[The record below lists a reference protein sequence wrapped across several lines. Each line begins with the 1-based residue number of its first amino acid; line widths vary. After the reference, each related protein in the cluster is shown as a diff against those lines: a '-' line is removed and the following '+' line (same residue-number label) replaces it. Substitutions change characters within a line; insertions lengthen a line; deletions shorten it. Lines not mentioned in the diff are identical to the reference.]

1 MTKKAAI
8 YTRVSSDAQDSQDS
22 VSLTEQLTSCQAY
35 ADRQGYEVLRTYQD
49 VQSGTDA
56 KRAGFQA
63 MLADARAGK
72 VDVLIAWR
80 QDRLL
85 RGIAPAHHLN
95 DVMEG
100 YGVEVETAA
109 EVFNRQ
115 YFLVM
120 VGIAKSEIDT
130 FRERSRMG
138 KLGAARAG
146 RVPLAQH
153 SIPYGYTRTPEGTLE
168 AVDAEAEIVRRIF
181 TAYTTGTSTQAIV
194 SDLERLTGEN
204 WTNTK
209 IHRILGHSAYVG
221 VLVFGRSQYRR
232 LEGHSRRIT
241 DRPES
246 EQIPIDVPAIVD
258 RQTWERAQELK
269 ANNRKLGRS
278 DVKTFYLLQGLA
290 RCAECGAALRL
301 YTMKS
306 RNLKKGGKVYS
317 YTYDPPRRF
326 YHCPSKCLKY
336 VKAEEVES
344 QAWQEVAA
352 MLTDPQTIVEGLDAI
367 QDGSDAA
374 ERDRERAS
382 LDRLIA
388 KLERQDGRLLDL
400 LLEEAISRAAYDRKH
415 QDLAQRQENAR
426 ALLADL
432 DAAGNAALYAED
444 VARAISEW
452 GAQFAE
458 RLDTLTDTER
468 REIMLL
474 AVDAVTINR
483 SRAVDTIT
491 LAIVKFASQPST

>member
-1 MTKKAAI
+1 MEKQAAI
-8 YTRVSSDAQDSQDS
+8 YTRVSSDAQDRQDS
-22 VSLTEQLTSCQAY
+22 VSLTEQLTACQDY
-35 ADRQGYEVLRTYQD
+35 AARQGYHVAQTYQD
-49 VQSGTDA
+49 VQSGSDA
-56 KRAGFQA
+56 KRPGFQA
-63 MLADARAGK
+63 MLSDARLGK
-72 VDVLIAWR
+72 VELLIAWR

-85 RGIAPAHHLN
+85 RGIAPAHHLH
-95 DVMEG
+95 DVIEG
-100 YGVEVETAA
+100 YGVEIETVG
-109 EVFNRQ
+109 ETFNKQ
-115 YFLVM
+115 LFLVM
-120 VGIAKSEIDT
+120 VGIAKMELDT

-168 AVDAEAEIVRRIF
+168 VVDADAELVRSIF
-181 TAYTTGTSTQAIV
+181 TAYTAGTSTQAIAA
-194 SDLERLTGEN
+194 DLERLTGEN

-258 RQTWERAQELK
+258 RHTWERAQELK

-306 RNLKKGGKVYS
+306 RNLRKGGKVYS
-317 YTYDPPRRF
+317 YTYEPPRRF
-326 YHCPSKCLKY
+326 YHCQGKCLKY
-336 VKAEEVES
+336 VKAAPVEA

-352 MLTDPQTIVEGLDAI
+352 MLTDPQTIVDGLAAV
-367 QDGSDAA
+367 QDTGAAA
-374 ERDRERAS
+374 ERERERDS
-382 LDRLIA
+382 LERLIA
-388 KLERQDGRLLDL
+388 KLERQDGNLLDL

-415 QDLAQRQENAR
+415 QDLTKRQENAR

-444 VARAISEW
+444 VARAISDW
-452 GAQFAE
+452 GATFAG
-458 RLDTLTDTER
+458 RLAELTDAER

-474 AVDAVTINR
+474 AVDSVTINR

-491 LAIVKFASQPST
+491 LAIDKFASQPST

>member
-1 MTKKAAI
+1 MTKAAAI
-8 YTRVSSDAQDSQDS
+8 YTRVSSDAQDGQDS
-22 VSLTEQLTSCQAY
+22 VSLNEQLTACQDY
-35 ADRQGYEVLRTYQD
+35 AARQGYDVIETYQD
-49 VQSGTDA
+49 VQSGSDA
-56 KRAGFQA
+56 KRPGFQA

-72 VDVLIAWR
+72 VEVLIAWR

-95 DVMEG
+95 DVIEG
-100 YGVEVETAA
+100 YGVQVETAA
-109 EVFNRQ
+109 ETFNQ
-115 YFLVM
+115 QLFLVM
-120 VGIAKSEIDT
+120 VGIAKIELDT
-130 FRERSRMG
+130 FRARSRMG

-168 AVDAEAEIVRRIF
+168 VVDADAEIVRRIF
-181 TAYTTGTSTQAIV
+181 ADYNAGMSTQAIV
-194 SDLERLTGEN
+194 SYLERLTGKN

-209 IHRILGHSAYVG
+209 VHRILGHSAYVG
-221 VLVFGRSQYRR
+221 VLVYGRLQYRR

-241 DRPES
+241 ERPDS

-269 ANNRKLGRS
+269 SNNRKLGRS
-278 DVKTFYLLQGLA
+278 DLKTFYLLQGLA

-306 RNLKKGGKVYS
+306 RNLRKGGKVYS

-326 YHCPSKCLKY
+326 YHCQGKCLKY
-336 VKAEEVES
+336 VKAEPVDS

-352 MLTDPQTIVEGLDAI
+352 MLTDPQTIVDGLAAV
-367 QDGSDAA
+367 QDTGEAA
-374 ERDRERAS
+374 ERERERDS
-382 LDRLIA
+382 LERLIV
-388 KLERQDGRLLDL
+388 KLERQDGKLLDL

-415 QDLAQRQENAR
+415 QDLAKRQENAR

-432 DAAGNAALYAED
+432 DSAGNAALYAED
-444 VARAISEW
+444 VARAISDW
-452 GAQFAE
+452 GATFAG
-458 RLDTLTDTER
+458 RLAELTDDER

-474 AVDAVTINR
+474 AVESVTINR
-483 SRAVDTIT
+483 ERVIDTIT
-491 LAIVKFASQPST
+491 LAIGQFASRPNT

>member
-1 MTKKAAI
+1 MEKLAAI
-8 YTRVSSDAQDSQDS
+8 YTRVSSDARDSQDS
-22 VSLTEQLTSCQAY
+22 VSLNEQLIACQEY
-35 ADRQGYEVLRTYQD
+35 ADRQGYHVVRTYQD
-49 VQSGTDA
+49 VQSGSDA
-56 KRAGFQA
+56 KRPGFQA
-63 MLADARAGK
+63 MLADARAGQ

-85 RGIAPAHHLN
+85 RGIAPAHHLH

-100 YGVEVETAA
+100 YGVEIETVG
-109 EVFNRQ
+109 ETFNKQ
-115 YFLVM
+115 LFLVM
-120 VGIAKSEIDT
+120 VGIAKMELDT

-153 SIPYGYTRTPEGTLE
+153 SLPYGYTRTPEGTLE
-168 AVDAEAEIVRRIF
+168 VVDADAELVRHIF
-181 TAYTTGTSTQAIV
+181 TAYTAGTSTQAIAA
-194 SDLERLTGEN
+194 DLERLTGET

-209 IHRILGHSAYVG
+209 LHRILGHSAYVG
-221 VLVFGRSQYRR
+221 ELVFGRSQYRR

-246 EQIPIDVPAIVD
+246 EQVPIDVPAIVE
-258 RQTWERAQELK
+258 RETWERAQERK
-269 ANNRKLGRS
+269 AANRKLGRA
-278 DVKTFYLLQGLA
+278 DVRTFYLLQHRA
-290 RCAECGAALRL
+290 RCAECGASLRL

-306 RNLKKGGKVYS
+306 RNVRKGGKVYR
-317 YTYDPPRRF
+317 YQYDPPRRF
-326 YHCPSKCLKY
+326 YHCSNRCIKY
-336 VKAEEVES
+336 VRAEPVES
-344 QAWQEVAA
+344 QAWREVSA
-352 MLTDPQTIVEGLDAI
+352 MLTDPQTIADGLATLED
-367 QDGSDAA
+367 SDSA
-374 ERDRERAS
+374 RERERERES

-415 QDLAQRQENAR
+415 TDLERRQADAR

-432 DAAGNAALYAED
+432 DRAGHAALYAAD
-444 VARAISEW
+444 VARAISDW
-452 GAQFAE
+452 GEQFAE

-474 AVDAVTINR
+474 AVDSVTINR

-491 LAIVKFASQPST
+491 LAVGHLASQPST